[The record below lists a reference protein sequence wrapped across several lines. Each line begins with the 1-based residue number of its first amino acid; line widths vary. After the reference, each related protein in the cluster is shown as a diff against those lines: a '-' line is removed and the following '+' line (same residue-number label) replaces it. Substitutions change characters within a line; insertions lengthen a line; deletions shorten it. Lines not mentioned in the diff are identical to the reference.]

1 MTLDLS
7 YINETPS
14 EAQEEAVRKAVE
26 AECLRAIIAYLT
38 EVSETMDTNN
48 IPHITA
54 DNLRAMASTLF
65 IRIDENAQEESTSSD

>member
-14 EAQEEAVRKAVE
+14 EAQEEAVRKAVVQ
-26 AECLRAIIAYLT
+26 ECLRAISTYLE
-38 EVSETMDTNN
+38 EVATTMDTNN

-54 DNLRAMASTLF
+54 ENLRSMASTLF
-65 IRIDENAQEESTSSD
+65 IRIDENAQDESTSSD

>member
-1 MTLDLS
+1 MPEDLS
-7 YINETPS
+7 YLLETPS
-14 EAQEEAVRKAVE
+14 EQEEQRVRAAVE

-54 DNLRAMASTLF
+54 ENLRSMASTLF
-65 IRIDENAQEESTSSD
+65 IRIDENAQEESTNSD

>member
-1 MTLDLS
+1 MLDLS
-7 YINETPS
+7 YLAEAPS

-54 DNLRAMASTLF
+54 ENLRSMASTLF
-65 IRIDENAQEESTSSD
+65 IRIDENAQDESTSSD

>member
-7 YINETPS
+7 YLVETPT
-14 EAQEEAVRKAVE
+14 EEQEKAIQSAV
-26 AECLRAIIAYLT
+26 AEQCLRAISAYLG
-38 EVSETMDTNN
+38 ELADTMDTNN

-65 IRIDENAQEESTSSD
+65 IRIENNAQDESASSD

>member
-1 MTLDLS
+1 MLDLT
-7 YINETPS
+7 YLAEAPS

-54 DNLRAMASTLF
+54 ENLRSMASTLF
-65 IRIDENAQEESTSSD
+65 IRIDENAQEDSTSSD